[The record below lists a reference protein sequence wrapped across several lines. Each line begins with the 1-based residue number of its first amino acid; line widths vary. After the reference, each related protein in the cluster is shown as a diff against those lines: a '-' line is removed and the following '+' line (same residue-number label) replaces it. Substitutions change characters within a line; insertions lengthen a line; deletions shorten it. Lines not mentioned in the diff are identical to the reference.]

1 MQVAPRPASLFP
13 PMDQSFGR
21 VFTLDEANQVLDGLR
36 PVVGRMVEARDRI
49 LGLRPSLE
57 PLMEKAGGNG
67 GSKNAS
73 EILEAL
79 DVIRRAIETIQAQG
93 VLVKDVNTG
102 LIDFPS
108 QREGRV
114 VLLCWRHGE
123 DRIEYWHELDA
134 GFQGR
139 QPL

>member
-1 MQVAPRPASLFP
+1 MEHFP
-13 PMDQSFGR
+13 R
-21 VFTLDEANQVLDGLR
+21 VFTLEEANHVLETLR
-36 PVVGRMVEARDRI
+36 PVVARMVEARDRI

-73 EILEAL
+73 EILEGL

-108 QREGRV
+108 PREGRV
-114 VLLCWRHGE
+114 VFLCWRHGE
-123 DRIEYWHELDA
+123 DQIEYWHELDV

>member
-1 MQVAPRPASLFP
+1 MEPFA
-13 PMDQSFGR
+13 R
-21 VFTLDEANQVLDGLR
+21 VFTLEEAHHVLETLR
-36 PVVGRMVEARDRI
+36 PVISRMVEARDRI

-67 GSKNAS
+67 GGKSAS

-108 QREGRV
+108 HREGRV

-123 DRIEYWHELDA
+123 ERIEYWHELDA